1 MRIRRFRPGDEMAL
15 HAVFHSAIHGVASR
29 DYTPEQID
37 AWAPETFDR
46 EKWLQRIQEIDPFV
60 VENDGRIVA
69 YADLQA
75 DGYIDHFYVA
85 ASCARQGC
93 GTLLMNHIL
102 ETANALGIKM
112 LTSNVSRTAQP
123 FFRTFGFVIV
133 EERSPVV
140 RGVAVPNALMHK
152 DLVE

>member
-1 MRIRRFRPGDEMAL
+1 MRIRRFRPGDESAL
-15 HAVFHSAIHGVASR
+15 HSVFHSAIHGVASR

-37 AWAPETFDR
+37 AWAPENVDR
-46 EKWLQRIQEIDPFV
+46 EKWRQRVSEIDPFV
-60 VENDGRIVA
+60 VEIDGQIVA
-69 YADLQA
+69 YADLQD

-102 ETANALGIKM
+102 DTATAKGM
-112 LTSNVSRTAQP
+112 RVLTSNVSRTAQP
-123 FFRTFGFVIV
+123 FFRKFGFVIV

-140 RGVAVPNALMHK
+140 RGTVVPNALMRR
-152 DLVE
+152 D